1 MEGVWIGSTLLS
13 LHVGPLEI
21 RRTEGLT
28 QARCLWLQGKLCVV
42 EESTALSQTGLTD
55 VVLYIYQRVH
65 GLSPCL
71 ESHLH
76 EARSLIISRYVSS
89 TYSHACLRVST
100 Q

>member
-21 RRTEGLT
+21 RRIEGLV
-28 QARCLWLQGKLCVV
+28 QARCLWLQRELCIV
-42 EESTALSQTGLTD
+42 EESTGLTD
-55 VVLYIYQRVH
+55 VTLYIYQCVH

-76 EARSLIISRYVSS
+76 EARSLIISRYVPS
-89 TYSHACLRVST
+89 TYSHACLGVST